1 MSQRCQQKQENK
13 LLLFFLFLRT
23 NDDAGLYF
31 IHLSIEHTIETY
43 SSISL
48 LEILLGL
55 LEYRQLGSKYM
66 TKICKRCKTEYEEDT
81 GYPVCDYCLKLLD
94 NWE

>member
-1 MSQRCQQKQENK
+1 M
-13 LLLFFLFLRT
+13 LV
-23 NDDAGLYF
+23 YF
-31 IHLSIEHTIETY
+31 VHLSMDNAYSGGTY
-43 SSISL
+43 RSISL

-55 LEYRQLGSKYM
+55 VDYKQSRSKHI

-81 GYPVCDYCLKLLD
+81 GYPVCDYCLRLLD